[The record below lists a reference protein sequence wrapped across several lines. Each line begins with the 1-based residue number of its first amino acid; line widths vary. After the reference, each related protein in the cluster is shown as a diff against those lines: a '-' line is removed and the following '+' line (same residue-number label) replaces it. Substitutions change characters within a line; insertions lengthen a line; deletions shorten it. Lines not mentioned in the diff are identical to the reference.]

1 MSVYAFMF
9 IGLSPIGSFE
19 VGFLSDRFGTAFA
32 LQLGAVI
39 VLLFGVYL
47 FINRKTMLGDLHFKT
62 NPS

>member
-9 IGLSPIGSFE
+9 IGLSPVGSFE

-39 VLLFGVYL
+39 VLLFGAIL
-47 FINRKTMLGDLHFKT
+47 FLNRKRMLGDLKLQST
-62 NPS
+62 T